1 MKKYNLFKVLAITVI
16 VTWILTL
23 FIPAS
28 YLDYSGKVVANS
40 VSGLGIVGL
49 LSNLSISISYFNGI
63 AVFLIA
69 VACFYAIISK
79 LDVYNKFVDNTATTF
94 KNKEGLLVT
103 ITIIV
108 FGILACLVK
117 DAMILIMF
125 MPFIYQVMKKLEIDK
140 KVILSSTIIATF
152 VGAMNGIYDNTL
164 FTMFNLEVNTLLLV
178 KVIVL
183 VLSLAIL
190 IFFTAPKKVNDSN
203 NKKKAIKKASDKK
216 TVKASAKSTA
226 VKTVKKQAS
235 KERKVNKVIYAV
247 LTLLF
252 GTIGINKFYVGKV
265 KAGILNIIFCWT
277 LIPTIL
283 AIAEFITVL
292 TEKADKDGNISV
304 NSNRRENVLFAT
316 SLVLFVLFAIATIIP
331 WESLFTKFTA
341 FSDFNTWLS
350 NLKIGKYQIFN
361 NVIGA
366 PMATDAA
373 TGSTTGVI
381 SAIGS
386 WTMTDMAI
394 FLFIITAVIAIC
406 KKIKLDEFI
415 SSATSGIKKV
425 LPVAITAMLI
435 SIVLVIS
442 VTTGI
447 NTTICNW
454 IATLSKGFNIATAT
468 LSTMVGSVLTADFYY
483 FVSSVASIF
492 TGIVSDTNLY
502 GVVALIAQSIYYL
515 MMIIAPTSVGLII
528 GLYYLDIPYGKWFK
542 YIWKVLLSLFVLIMI
557 SVIIVFV
564 LV

>member
-23 FIPAS
+23 FIPSS
-28 YLDYSGKVVANS
+28 YLDYSGKVVTDS

-108 FGILACLVK
+108 FGVLACLVK

-164 FTMFNLEVNTLLLV
+164 FTTFNLKVNTLLLV
-178 KVIVL
+178 KLIVL

-190 IFFTAPKKVNDSN
+190 IFFTAPKKVKDSN
-203 NKKKAIKKASDKK
+203 SKKTAKKTSDKK
-216 TVKASAKSTA
+216 AVKASTKSTT
-226 VKTVKKQAS
+226 VKTVKKQNS
-235 KERKVNKVIYAV
+235 KERKVNKVVYAI
-247 LTLLF
+247 LTLLL
-252 GTIGINKFYVGKV
+252 GTIGINKFYAGKI

-277 LIPTIL
+277 LVPTIL
-283 AIAEFITVL
+283 SIVEFITVL
-292 TEKADKDGNISV
+292 TEKADKDGKIPV

-331 WESLFTKFTA
+331 WESLFAKFTA

-350 NLKIGKYQIFN
+350 NLKVGKYQIFN

-366 PMATDAA
+366 PMATDSA

-386 WTMTDMAI
+386 WAMTDMAI

-492 TGIVSDTNLY
+492 TGIASDTNLY

>member
-23 FIPAS
+23 FIPSS
-28 YLDYSGKVVANS
+28 YLDYSGKVVTDS

-108 FGILACLVK
+108 FGVLACLVK

-164 FTMFNLEVNTLLLV
+164 FTTFNLKVNTLLLV
-178 KVIVL
+178 KLIVL

-190 IFFTAPKKVNDSN
+190 IFFTAPKKVKDSN
-203 NKKKAIKKASDKK
+203 SKKTAKKTSDKK
-216 TVKASAKSTA
+216 AVKASTKSTT
-226 VKTVKKQAS
+226 VKTVKKQNS
-235 KERKVNKVIYAV
+235 KERKVNKVVYAI
-247 LTLLF
+247 LTLLL
-252 GTIGINKFYVGKV
+252 GTIGINKFYAGKI

-277 LIPTIL
+277 LVPTIL
-283 AIAEFITVL
+283 SIVEFITVL
-292 TEKADKDGNISV
+292 TEKADKDGKIPV

-350 NLKIGKYQIFN
+350 NLKVGKYQIFN

-366 PMATDAA
+366 PMATDTA

-386 WTMTDMAI
+386 WAMTDMAI

-492 TGIVSDTNLY
+492 TGIASDTNLY

>member
-23 FIPAS
+23 FIPSS
-28 YLDYSGKVVANS
+28 YLDYSGKVVTDS

-108 FGILACLVK
+108 FGVLACLVK

-164 FTMFNLEVNTLLLV
+164 FTMFNLEVNALLLV

-190 IFFTAPKKVNDSN
+190 IFFTAPKKVKDSN
-203 NKKKAIKKASDKK
+203 SKKTAKKTSDKK
-216 TVKASAKSTA
+216 AVKASTKSTT
-226 VKTVKKQAS
+226 VKTVKKQNS
-235 KERKVNKVIYAV
+235 KERKVNKVVYAI
-247 LTLLF
+247 LTLLL
-252 GTIGINKFYVGKV
+252 GTIGINKFYAGKI

-277 LIPTIL
+277 LVPTIL
-283 AIAEFITVL
+283 SIVEFITVL
-292 TEKADKDGNISV
+292 TEKADKDGKIPV

-350 NLKIGKYQIFN
+350 NLKVGKYQIFN

-366 PMATDAA
+366 PMATDTA

-483 FVSSVASIF
+483 FVSSVASLF

-502 GVVALIAQSIYYL
+502 GVIALIAQSIYYL